1 MTDAK
6 DVVTSVAKRRISRR
20 SVLASAAAAG
30 VAAGVGPHII
40 KALGETPVKI
50 GFIDPFT
57 GTYAMQGDSEQ
68 AGARMAIAEINA
80 AGGMLGRKVEIILE
94 DDAADVGKATV
105 KFHKLVEQN
114 KVDFIS
120 GSVSSAVSLA
130 LEHASGLKG
139 ILYVDTGGHVD
150 SVTGTHCNWTTFKV
164 CSDTWMLA
172 SALVATLMEKFG
184 KKWYFITP
192 DYAWGHFLHANC
204 LKILKQH
211 GGEELGNALLPLGTT
226 DFTSA
231 LIKIREAK
239 PNVCC
244 VLNGGDDF
252 VNTMKQATQF
262 GMTKEMAFGYPL
274 AELEALAALPP
285 VARTGWGVMEWYWQQ
300 PGNAHVA
307 AFVEKYRKLYTKT
320 PSARSWFGYVAMQ
333 TIAMATAKAKSLNSV
348 KVAKAIEG
356 MELPPDVA
364 LGPYPVAWRAADH
377 QLLITEFVGE
387 VNGGSAKY
395 PDLFD
400 VKETLA
406 GPKLAESPAAKGC
419 KMTYPA

>member
-6 DVVTSVAKRRISRR
+6 EIVTSVSKRRISRR
-20 SVLASAAAAG
+20 SVLTSAAAAG

-68 AGARMAIAEINA
+68 DGARLALAEINA
-80 AGGMLGRKVEIILE
+80 KGGILGRKVELIVQ

-105 KFHKLVEQN
+105 KFHEVVEKD
-114 KVDFIS
+114 KVDFVS

-130 LEHASGLKG
+130 LEHAASLKG

-150 SVTGTHCNWTTFKV
+150 SVTGTHCSWTTFKV

-172 SALVATLMEKFG
+172 KALVAALMQKFG

-204 LKILKQH
+204 LKILKQQ

-239 PNVCC
+239 PNVIC

-262 GMTKEMAFGYPL
+262 GMTKEFAFGYPL
-274 AELEALAALPP
+274 VELEPLAALPK
-285 VARTGWGVMEWYWQQ
+285 VARTGWGVMEWWWQQ

-307 AFVEKYRKLYTKT
+307 AFVASYRKHFTKT
-320 PSARSWFGYVAMQ
+320 PSARSWFGYVGMH
-333 TIAMATAKAKSLNSV
+333 TIAMGTARAKSLNSV
-348 KVAKAIEG
+348 KVAHAIEG
-356 MELPPDVA
+356 MALPPEIG
-364 LGPYPVAWRAADH
+364 LGPYPVHWRAADH

-387 VNGGSAKY
+387 VNGKGSY
-395 PDLFD
+395 PDLFE
-400 VKETLA
+400 VKETLP
-406 GPKLAESPAAKGC
+406 GPKLAESPVAKGC